1 MVHTI
6 LAAHS
11 VFAVVEGSRGLSAA
25 EAALFGAGI
34 AAGASLLTAIV
45 TSFLNHVWQRE
56 READQEDTASR
67 QARSARITKQLSGLY
82 GPLRLLTSQS
92 AVLAEKLREGKE
104 DQENWHLLH
113 HLKVVVENPA
123 DKAIVEQIIEING
136 EIERRILKNAG
147 LLQDGTVPESFILF
161 LGHYRQLKIAVDA
174 MIKDGEDVPR
184 EITAKKFKSYPRQFD
199 DDVKAGYESL
209 WAERRGL
216 GV

>member
-1 MVHTI
+1 MVHPI
-6 LAAHS
+6 LAAHQ
-11 VFAVVEGSRGLSAA
+11 VPVVVEGSHGVSATD
-25 EAALFGAGI
+25 AALIGAGI
-34 AAGASLLTAIV
+34 AAAAAII
-45 TSFLNHVWQRE
+45 TGFLNHVWQRE
-56 READQEDTASR
+56 READHESAASR
-67 QARSARITKQLSGLY
+67 KARSDRITKQLSGLY

-92 AVLAEKLREGKE
+92 AALAEKLREGKE
-104 DQENWHLLH
+104 DPENWHLLH
-113 HLKVVVENPA
+113 HLKVVVEDPA

-136 EIERRILKNAG
+136 EIEQRILNKAG

-174 MIKDGEDVPR
+174 MIDAGENVPG
-184 EITAKKFKSYPRQFD
+184 EITAKKFESYPRQFD